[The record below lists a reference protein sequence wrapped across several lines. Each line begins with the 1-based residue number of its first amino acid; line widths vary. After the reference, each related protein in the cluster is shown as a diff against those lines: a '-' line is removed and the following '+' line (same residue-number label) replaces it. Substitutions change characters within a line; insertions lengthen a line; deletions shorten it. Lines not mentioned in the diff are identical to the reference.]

1 MNNMIL
7 RGGQAAGV
15 VGVLL
20 MAVAVLL
27 RLGGQY
33 VIGGV
38 GSVTLLQAG
47 IGATG
52 AGCFALLWVIAS
64 RERN

>member
-1 MNNMIL
+1 MNKLIL

-15 VGVLL
+15 MGVLL
-20 MAVAVLL
+20 MAAAVLL

-33 VIGGV
+33 VFGGF
-38 GSVTLLQAG
+38 GSITLLICG

-64 RERN
+64 RDRY